1 MAKKKNKDIRKKILA
16 WIMLLVMLGSA
27 LTLALSV
34 LFG

>member
-1 MAKKKNKDIRKKILA
+1 MAKNKNKDIRKKILA